1 MSFLGKVFTFLVFIF
16 SITFFAVALM
26 VNSSH
31 RDWKTA
37 VMDPQKGFVAQKQS
51 LQRNLQE
58 LQGQLEKAQR
68 DLAQEQVARKVTL
81 SQLQTQLDQEREK
94 LAQLTAELQKMQAAN
109 TLQTQTL
116 AATQDELARV
126 TKENTDIKTQIVQ
139 VIQERDVQTRKAI
152 TLADDLNNR
161 LVVLD
166 TLTKKLDV
174 LRDSATVL
182 EARNITMKNALDRSG
197 IKDDLE
203 DVPPSD
209 LNGLVNAVDRDGL
222 IEISIGRDD
231 GLREGHELD
240 VYRGSSYLGR
250 VRIIRTDV
258 DKSIAKIMDGYRRG
272 YIQKDDKVVAKL
284 GL

>member
-1 MSFLGKVFTFLVFIF
+1 
-16 SITFFAVALM
+16 
-26 VNSSH
+26 
-31 RDWKTA
+31 
-37 VMDPQKGFVAQKQS
+37 
-51 LQRNLQE
+51 LQE

-250 VRIIRTDV
+250 VRIIRADV